1 MERKLNQTQT
11 KLHADILAGRQTGQN
26 TVVPFYQVQQ
36 HILNNNHC
44 VQSLYL
50 SVPMLWLWHKKYMI
64 DEWAELQLEQNRIES
79 KLQSVSDTA
88 SKQLNFSNYYFY
100 TLTTFSFYSYV
111 HGYVGAHNQ
120 REECGTLS
128 PSTAVPSVLEG
139 LVYN

>member
-1 MERKLNQTQT
+1 
-11 KLHADILAGRQTGQN
+11 
-26 TVVPFYQVQQ
+26 
-36 HILNNNHC
+36 
-44 VQSLYL
+44 
-50 SVPMLWLWHKKYMI
+50 MLWLWHKKYMI

-88 SKQLNFSNYYFY
+88 SKQLNFSNYHFY

-111 HGYVGAHNQ
+111 HGCVGAHNQ

-128 PSTAVPSVLEG
+128 PSPAVPSVLEG